1 MPGTFSLPPRV
12 HNPDMHHGSCVTHVP
27 WYMPG
32 LLTSGF
38 LRSQWKRSRN
48 SRRMHNPQYYV
59 SGKRPV
65 ASHRRPEQGLHENN
79 LKCGYG
85 SGIKQVSGVG
95 IHNNRAFIDKFL
107 KFCMHVGMGQ
117 RFSKLIA
124 SKLGSLSGGR
134 YMQNPRWPPPRIV
147 TDVSNWNLQPY
158 TFVIPFFL
166 GFQVWQ
172 IHFKAYLRYSWSF
185 KRSRA
190 HFLIIYYEKRKQV
203 AIHHFL
209 MHTNHHWIMLKF
221 IPNHRATWCYI
232 VVTL

>member
-1 MPGTFSLPPRV
+1 MYETVFLHLSASLRCLCPWTFFLKNELDKLPWASLISNLHRKLRIFNVPSLAADDSPCGVEALDEHFHSCMVV
-12 HNPDMHHGSCVTHVP
+12 HFNYCFQMT
-27 WYMPG
+27 
-32 LLTSGF
+32 
-38 LRSQWKRSRN
+38 
-48 SRRMHNPQYYV
+48 
-59 SGKRPV
+59 
-65 ASHRRPEQGLHENN
+65 
-79 LKCGYG
+79 
-85 SGIKQVSGVG
+85 VSGVG

-124 SKLGSLSGGR
+124 SKLGSPSGGR

>member
-1 MPGTFSLPPRV
+1 MRLISILEFGATYIRDFTV
-12 HNPDMHHGSCVTHVP
+12 DD
-27 WYMPG
+27 YMEVFK
-32 LLTSGF
+32 SI
-38 LRSQWKRSRN
+38 N
-48 SRRMHNPQYYV
+48 
-59 SGKRPV
+59 
-65 ASHRRPEQGLHENN
+65 
-79 LKCGYG
+79 
-85 SGIKQVSGVG
+85 SGVG
-95 IHNNRAFIDKFL
+95 IHNNRAFSDKFL

-124 SKLGSLSGGR
+124 SKLGSPSGGR

-147 TDVSNWNLQPY
+147 TDVSNWNWQPY

-190 HFLIIYYEKRKQV
+190 HFLIIYYEKLEQV

-209 MHTNHHWIMLKF
+209 MHKNHHWIMLKF

-232 VVTL
+232 VVTLWYFFKEISYIN